1 MESSQWV
8 CISSVIYQ
16 WSLGLP
22 PQGVFVNGQ
31 RALFG
36 GDIHQH
42 SLHPLWKFSPSLYSF
57 PSKSEQSAP
66 IPRTKCEIESQF
78 EFLNPVTGPARSNYW
93 SKQKL
98 NIQNVAPPK
107 TFPFYQLSS
116 LEDFRCRN
124 GCAKG
129 FSSKISICFRKCI
142 WKMSQKMRKCHFLV
156 NKPRF

>member
-31 RALFG
+31 RALLG
-36 GDIHQH
+36 GDIHQQT
-42 SLHPLWKFSPSLYSF
+42 LHPLSKFSPSLYSF
-57 PSKSEQSAP
+57 PSKSEQIAS
-66 IPRTKCEIESQF
+66 ISRTMCEIESQF

-124 GCAKG
+124 CCAKR
-129 FSSKISICFRKCI
+129 FSSKISICFRN
-142 WKMSQKMRKCHFLV
+142 SFEKCH
-156 NKPRF
+156 K

>member
-1 MESSQWV
+1 MGILGYSPQPPFVSVQWP
-8 CISSVIYQ
+8 
-16 WSLGLP
+16 LL
-22 PQGVFVNGQ
+22 
-31 RALFG
+31 G
-36 GDIHQH
+36 GDIHLQTI
-42 SLHPLWKFSPSLYSF
+42 HPLWKFSPSLYSF
-57 PSKSEQSAP
+57 PSKSKQSVP
-66 IPRTKCEIESQF
+66 IPRTKCEIKSQF
-78 EFLNPVTGPARSNYW
+78 EFPNQVTGPARSNYW
-93 SKQKL
+93 SKEKL